1 MTTTVS
7 DSIKALIEGVELLD
21 QEEAPVSS
29 REIVGIVSP
38 ERLAIW
44 ATREDISDSLPQETV
59 IAVRCVGSDGE
70 SIVEHAVVVNKDHTS
85 AKAIMIECKVSYE
98 EMSPSALVE
107 YQYQDDASTDNQHP
121 WRLSLVSLPY
131 LLSFRA
137 GKFKMWEQRM
147 LQPTCKAEFRRMYAI
162 GPVYQIF
169 DHIMF
174 PSPPEESCQFDVVD
188 DTSGKTIRLPR
199 PVSALRIWNA
209 TTQSYDIVDPTL
221 DGTPTTERDRDMYWK
236 DLVNKLKETL
246 GEDMEDMLPPPQQ
259 PPQK

>member
-1 MTTTVS
+1 MTGTIS
-7 DSIKALIEGVELLD
+7 DSVKALIENVELLD

-29 REIVGIVSP
+29 REIIGVVSL

-44 ATREDISDSLPQETV
+44 ATREDVASVIDPQNDTI
-59 IAVRCVGSDGE
+59 IAVKCVGSDGE
-70 SIVEHAVVVNKDHTS
+70 TELEHAVKISNNDTH
-85 AKAIMIECKVSYE
+85 AEAIMIECKVSYE

-107 YQYQDDASTDNQHP
+107 YKYQDDATVQDQ

-147 LQPTCKAEFRRMYAI
+147 VQPTCKAEFRRMFAI

-174 PSPPEESCQFDVVD
+174 PSPPEERSQFDVID
-188 DTSGKTIRLPR
+188 DASGKKIILPR
-199 PVSALRIWNA
+199 PVSALRIWNT
-209 TTQSYDIVDPTL
+209 TTQSYDVVDSTL
-221 DGTPTTERDRDMYWK
+221 DGTPTTDAERELYWTN
-236 DLVNKLKETL
+236 LVTKLKETF
-246 GEDMEDMLPPPQQ
+246 GEEIEDIMKQQ
-259 PPQK
+259 QQK